1 MSLGLGWALDVCK
14 PTMDVSWVQ
23 AITWM
28 HTHAFMVDAVP
39 IVLQWPTDGALDSR
53 LDRATCE

>member
-1 MSLGLGWALDVCK
+1 MSFGVGALDVCK

-39 IVLQWPTDGALDSR
+39 IVLQ
-53 LDRATCE
+53 